1 MASPFSELFSD
12 LVAAFART
20 SAPWYVFGAQAAIV
34 HGVSRVTAD
43 VDITVIFDRNES
55 EVLIQILKAEGFEP
69 RAGDIDTII
78 EESRVIPVVH
88 LKSGIPIDIIIGGEG
103 LEEQFASR
111 SQFHKFD
118 QVSVPVACA
127 EDVITMKVLAG
138 RDKDIDDVRA
148 IVAVKYEQLDF
159 DAIRET
165 LGILEA
171 ALDRSDLLPI
181 LEAQINRFNKP

>member
-1 MASPFSELFSD
+1 MASPFVELFSD

-20 SAPWYVFGAQAAIV
+20 SAHWYVFGAQAAIM

-43 VDITVIFDRNES
+43 VDITVIFDKDES
-55 EVLIQILKAEGFEP
+55 EVLIQILKEEGFEA
-69 RAGDIDTII
+69 RTGNINTII
-78 EESRVIPVVH
+78 EESRVLPVVH
-88 LKSGIPIDIIIGGEG
+88 LKSGVPVDIIIGGEG

-111 SQFHKFD
+111 SQIQSFD
-118 QVSVPVACA
+118 DISVPVACA
-127 EDVITMKVLAG
+127 EDVITMKILAG

-165 LGILEA
+165 LGMLES

-181 LEAQINRFNKP
+181 LEAQITRLK